1 MSHRFKHLLL
11 FATRFTCL
19 CSCLLIV
26 RLTSWQWSYLRRIRT
41 RSLSWLAFEEQKQTQ
56 PAFHPHLRLFG
67 SSGEEQQASAPPLCL
82 RCAPLRACRFDDICE
97 VKEPLV
103 WKDQHGYPVALKR
116 CPGWLW
122 HQQPANERGGRLGQG
137 KKTGMNLFSVLVSV
151 RFPKTPRHE
160 GFRVSKPMTVNSD
173 YTVLCQ

>member
-1 MSHRFKHLLL
+1 MLILNTSPDSRSKTYILVLHISLFIMSHRFKHLLL

-41 RSLSWLAFEEQKQTQ
+41 RSLSWLAFEEQKQTR

-97 VKEPLV
+97 VKEPV
-103 WKDQHGYPVALKR
+103 IKDHWSGV
-116 CPGWLW
+116 
-122 HQQPANERGGRLGQG
+122 
-137 KKTGMNLFSVLVSV
+137 
-151 RFPKTPRHE
+151 
-160 GFRVSKPMTVNSD
+160 
-173 YTVLCQ
+173 